1 MKLIVEHIEDIELL
15 TEEKDGKE
23 YTYIQGVFLQG
34 DIKNRNGRVYPMP
47 VLQREVTNYT
57 ENFVN
62 KSRALGELGHPD
74 GPTIN
79 LDRVSH
85 KIVELYQDGSN
96 YIGKAK
102 LLETPMGSIAKNLLR
117 EGVQLGVSSRGVGSL
132 ESKDGSNYVRDDF
145 MLTTA
150 ADIVADPSAPDA
162 FVNGI
167 MEGKEWV
174 WNNGI
179 LKEYRVS
186 EYKQY
191 ISEATDL
198 SNISDGHYE
207 FLISSNCLEHSAN
220 PLKAILEWR
229 TVLKEKG
236 ILILVV
242 PKKDLNFDHTRRDTE
257 FNALLIPQTSLAV
270 KSPFSF
276 PKR

>member
-47 VLQREVTNYT
+47 VLQREVTNYN
-57 ENFVN
+57 ENFVQ

-96 YIGKAK
+96 YVGKAK
-102 LLETPMGSIAKNLLR
+102 LLETPMGQIAKNLLR

-132 ESKDGSNYVRDDF
+132 ESKGGSNYVRDDF

-174 WNNGI
+174 WNNGAF
-179 LKEYRVS
+179 KEAELQQVKEDLERVS
-186 EYKQY
+186 RGDLEGK
-191 ISEATDL
+191 ILESFEKLL
-198 SNISDGHYE
+198 SN
-207 FLISSNCLEHSAN
+207 L
-220 PLKAILEWR
+220 
-229 TVLKEKG
+229 
-236 ILILVV
+236 
-242 PKKDLNFDHTRRDTE
+242 
-257 FNALLIPQTSLAV
+257 
-270 KSPFSF
+270 
-276 PKR
+276 